1 MSEIAND
8 RKIFTLLEVARS
20 VQKTIAERY
29 KSSFWVKAE
38 MNKLN
43 HYSHSG
49 HCYPELIEKK
59 DGKIIAQ
66 IRSNLWRD
74 DFVTINNNFLRTL
87 KEPLKDGIKILFLA
101 RISFDPVYGISLQI
115 LDIDPSFTLGDLQ
128 KEKQSTIEQL
138 HTEKIFSLN
147 KTRKLPMLPQR
158 IAVISVATSKGYVDF
173 KNVLDHNPWGYRFFH
188 YLFPSIL
195 QGEKAVVGI
204 MSQLKQIEKVC
215 DHFDV
220 VAIIRGGG
228 GDVGLSCY
236 NKYELSKAVA
246 MFPIPV
252 ITGIGH
258 ATNETVCEMVSFQ
271 NAITPTKIAEFL
283 IQKFHN
289 FSVPLQKARDLI
301 IDKSNRMISEERSRL
316 QSEVKLFR
324 SVSETVVQRNLNA
337 IDNYTTAIIQQSQF
351 MLKTN
356 STLMKGFNEQISKLS
371 LSQIKQNSVLLKQWQ
386 DSLYIQS
393 KLRAK
398 QEVLQLD
405 NLEKNLRN
413 LDPINILKRGFSI
426 TRYNGN
432 AITDASKLQEGQEIE
447 TQVYN
452 GKIISIIKNSENGKE
467 K

>member
-1 MSEIAND
+1 MSETTDN
-8 RKIFTLLEVARS
+8 RKIFTLLEVSRS
-20 VQKTIAERY
+20 VQRTIAERY
-29 KSSFWVKAE
+29 QSSFWVKAE

-49 HCYPELIEKK
+49 HCYPELIEKQ

-74 DFVTINNNFLRTL
+74 DFININNNFIRTL
-87 KEPLKDGIKILFLA
+87 REPLKDGIKILFLA

-115 LDIDPSFTLGDLQ
+115 LDIDPSYTLGDLQ
-128 KEKQSTIEQL
+128 KEKQHTIQQL
-138 HTEKIFSLN
+138 QAEELFALN
-147 KTRKLPMLPQR
+147 KTRMLPLLPQR
-158 IAVISVATSKGYVDF
+158 IAVISVATSKGFVDF
-173 KNVLDHNPWGYRFFH
+173 AQVLDHNPWGYKFFH

-204 MSQLKQIEKVC
+204 MSQLKRIEKVC
-215 DHFDV
+215 EHFDV

-236 NKYELSKAVA
+236 NNYDLSKAVA

-258 ATNETVCEMVSFQ
+258 ATNETVCEMVSYQ

-289 FSVPLQKARDLI
+289 FSVPVQKAKDLI
-301 IDKSNRMISEERSRL
+301 IDKSNRIISEEKTKL

-324 SVSETVVQRNLNA
+324 SVSETIVQRNRNA
-337 IDNYTTAIIQQSQF
+337 IANSTNIIIQQSQF
-351 MLKTN
+351 MIKTN
-356 STLMKGFNEQISKLS
+356 STLLKVYNQQISKSSS
-371 LSQIKQNSVLLKQWQ
+371 LHIKEQTVILKQLQ
-386 DSLYIQS
+386 DSFFIQS

-398 QEVLQLD
+398 QEKLQLD

-413 LDPINILKRGFSI
+413 LDPVNILKRGFSI
-426 TRYNGN
+426 TRHNGK
-432 AITDASKLQEGQEIE
+432 AVTDIAELERGQEIE
-447 TQVYN
+447 TQVYK
-452 GKIISIIKNSENGKE
+452 GKITSVIKNLENAKE
-467 K
+467 N

>member
-1 MSEIAND
+1 MFELTDN
-8 RKIFTLLEVARS
+8 RKIFTLLEVSKS
-20 VQKTIAERY
+20 VQRTISERY
-29 KSSFWVKAE
+29 QSSFWVKAE

-74 DFVTINNNFLRTL
+74 DFTNINNNFLRTL

-115 LDIDPSFTLGDLQ
+115 LDIDPSYTLGDLQ
-128 KEKQSTIEQL
+128 KEKQNTIQQL
-138 HTEKIFSLN
+138 QIEELFALN
-147 KTRKLPMLPQR
+147 KTRTLPLLPQR
-158 IAVISVATSKGYVDF
+158 IAIISVATSKGYVDF
-173 KNVLDHNPWGYRFFH
+173 AQVLNHNPWGYTFFH

-195 QGEKAVVGI
+195 QGEKAVTGI
-204 MSQLKQIEKVC
+204 MSQLKRIEKVC

-236 NKYELSKAVA
+236 NNYELSKAVA

-289 FSVPLQKARDLI
+289 FSVPLQRAKDI
-301 IDKSNRMISEERSRL
+301 ITDKSNRMISDEKTKL

-324 SVSETVVQRNLNA
+324 SVSDTIVQRNRNA
-337 IDNYTTAIIQQSQF
+337 IATSTNVIIQQSQF
-351 MLKTN
+351 MIKIN
-356 STLMKGFNEQISKLS
+356 SALLKGFNERISKSAS
-371 LSQIKQNSVLLKQWQ
+371 LDLKQNFVLLKQLR
-386 DSLYIQS
+386 DSLHIQS
-393 KLRAK
+393 KLSTK
-398 QEVLQLD
+398 QEILQLD

-413 LDPINILKRGFSI
+413 LDPVNILKRGFSI
-426 TRYNGN
+426 TRHNGK
-432 AITDASKLQEGQEIE
+432 AITDVAEVEEGQEIE
-447 TQVYN
+447 TQVYK
-452 GKIISIIKNSENGKE
+452 GKIISTIKNLDNAKEN
-467 K
+467 

>member
-8 RKIFTLLEVARS
+8 RKVFTLLEVSKS
-20 VQKTIAERY
+20 VQKTISERY
-29 KSSFWVKAE
+29 KSTFWVKAE

-74 DFVTINNNFLRTL
+74 DYQNINNNFLKTL

-101 RISFDPVYGISLQI
+101 RLGFDPVYGISLQI
-115 LDIDPSFTLGDLQ
+115 LDIDPSYTLGDLQ
-128 KEKQSTIEQL
+128 KEKQNTIIQL
-138 HTEKIFSLN
+138 QSEAIFSLN
-147 KTRKLPMLPQR
+147 KTRELPLLPQR
-158 IAVISVATSKGYVDF
+158 IAVISVATSKGFVDF
-173 KNVLDHNPWGYRFFH
+173 AQVLDHNPWGYKFFH

-195 QGEKAVVGI
+195 QGEKAVIGI
-204 MSQLKQIEKVC
+204 ISQLKRIERVC
-215 DHFDV
+215 EHFDV

-236 NKYELSKAVA
+236 NNYELSKAVA
-246 MFPIPV
+246 LFPIPV

-258 ATNETVCEMVSFQ
+258 ATNETVCEMVSYQ

-301 IDKSNRMISEERSRL
+301 IDKSSRLISDEKTKL

-324 SVSETVVQRNLNA
+324 SVSETILQRNQNA
-337 IDNYTTAIIQQSQF
+337 IDQSTMVLVQQSQF
-351 MLKTN
+351 MIKSNL
-356 STLMKGFNEQISKLS
+356 TLMNGFNEQISKLS
-371 LSQIKQNSVLLKQWQ
+371 LLQIRQGAILLKRWQ

-398 QEVLQLD
+398 QEVLQLQ
-405 NLEKNLRN
+405 NLEKNLKN

-426 TRYNGN
+426 TRINGK
-432 AITDASKLQEGQEIE
+432 AVTDIAQVERGQEIE
-447 TQVYN
+447 TQVYQ
-452 GKIISIIKNSENGKE
+452 GKITSTIKNLGDAK
-467 K
+467 

>member
-8 RKIFTLLEVARS
+8 RKVFTLLEVSKS
-20 VQKTIAERY
+20 VQKTISERY
-29 KSSFWVKAE
+29 KSTFWVKAE

-74 DFVTINNNFLRTL
+74 DYQNINNNFLKTL

-101 RISFDPVYGISLQI
+101 RLGFDPVYGISLQI
-115 LDIDPSFTLGDLQ
+115 LDIDPSYTLGDLQ
-128 KEKQSTIEQL
+128 KEKQNTIIQL
-138 HTEKIFSLN
+138 QSEAIFSLN
-147 KTRKLPMLPQR
+147 KTRELPLLPQR
-158 IAVISVATSKGYVDF
+158 IAVISVATSKGFVDF
-173 KNVLDHNPWGYRFFH
+173 AQVLDHNPWGYKFFH

-195 QGEKAVVGI
+195 QGEKAVIGI
-204 MSQLKQIEKVC
+204 ISQLKRIERVC
-215 DHFDV
+215 EHFDV

-236 NKYELSKAVA
+236 NNYELSKAVA
-246 MFPIPV
+246 LFPIPV

-258 ATNETVCEMVSFQ
+258 ATNETVCEMVSYQ

-301 IDKSNRMISEERSRL
+301 IDKSSRLISDEKTKL

-324 SVSETVVQRNLNA
+324 SVSETILQRNRNA
-337 IDNYTTAIIQQSQF
+337 IDQSTMVLVQQSQF
-351 MLKTN
+351 MIKSNL
-356 STLMKGFNEQISKLS
+356 TLMNGFNEQISKLS
-371 LSQIKQNSVLLKQWQ
+371 LLQIRQGAILLKRWQ

-398 QEVLQLD
+398 QEVLQLQ
-405 NLEKNLRN
+405 NLEKNLKN

-426 TRYNGN
+426 TRINGK
-432 AITDASKLQEGQEIE
+432 AVTDIAQVERGQEIE
-447 TQVYN
+447 TQVYQ
-452 GKIISIIKNSENGKE
+452 GKITSTIKNLGDAK
-467 K
+467 

>member
-8 RKIFTLLEVARS
+8 RKVFTLLEVSKS
-20 VQKTIAERY
+20 VQKTISERY
-29 KSSFWVKAE
+29 KSTFWVKAE

-74 DFVTINNNFLRTL
+74 DYQNINNNFLKTL

-101 RISFDPVYGISLQI
+101 RLGFDPVYGISLQI
-115 LDIDPSFTLGDLQ
+115 LDIDPSYTLGDLQ
-128 KEKQSTIEQL
+128 KEKQNTIIQL
-138 HTEKIFSLN
+138 QSEAIFSLN
-147 KTRKLPMLPQR
+147 KTRELPLLPQR
-158 IAVISVATSKGYVDF
+158 IAVISVATSKGFVDF
-173 KNVLDHNPWGYRFFH
+173 AQVLDHNPWGYKFFH

-195 QGEKAVVGI
+195 QGEKAVIGI
-204 MSQLKQIEKVC
+204 ISQLKRIERVC
-215 DHFDV
+215 EHFDV

-236 NKYELSKAVA
+236 NNYELSKAVA
-246 MFPIPV
+246 LFPIPV

-258 ATNETVCEMVSFQ
+258 ATNETVCEMVSYQ

-301 IDKSNRMISEERSRL
+301 IDKSSRLISDEKTKL

-324 SVSETVVQRNLNA
+324 SVSETILQRNRNA
-337 IDNYTTAIIQQSQF
+337 IDQSTMVLVQQSQF
-351 MLKTN
+351 MIKSNL
-356 STLMKGFNEQISKLS
+356 TLMNGFNEQISKLS
-371 LSQIKQNSVLLKQWQ
+371 LLQIRQGAILLKQWQ

-398 QEVLQLD
+398 QEVLQLQ
-405 NLEKNLRN
+405 NLEKNLKN

-426 TRYNGN
+426 TRINGK
-432 AITDASKLQEGQEIE
+432 AVTDIAQVERGQEIE
-447 TQVYN
+447 TQVYQ
-452 GKIISIIKNSENGKE
+452 GKITSTIKNLGDAK
-467 K
+467 

>member
-8 RKIFTLLEVARS
+8 RKVFTLLEVSKS
-20 VQKTIAERY
+20 VQKTISERY
-29 KSSFWVKAE
+29 KSTFWVKAE

-74 DFVTINNNFLRTL
+74 DYQNINNNFLKTL

-101 RISFDPVYGISLQI
+101 RLGFDPVYGISLQI
-115 LDIDPSFTLGDLQ
+115 LDIDPSYTLGDLQ
-128 KEKQSTIEQL
+128 KEKQNTIIQL
-138 HTEKIFSLN
+138 QSEAIFSLN
-147 KTRKLPMLPQR
+147 KTRELPLLPQR
-158 IAVISVATSKGYVDF
+158 IAVISVATSKGFVDF
-173 KNVLDHNPWGYRFFH
+173 AQVLDYNPWGYKFFH

-195 QGEKAVVGI
+195 QGEKAVIGI
-204 MSQLKQIEKVC
+204 ISQLKRIERVC
-215 DHFDV
+215 EHFDV

-236 NKYELSKAVA
+236 NNYELSKAVA
-246 MFPIPV
+246 LFPIPV

-258 ATNETVCEMVSFQ
+258 ATNETVCEMVSYQ

-301 IDKSNRMISEERSRL
+301 IDKSSRLISDEKTKL

-324 SVSETVVQRNLNA
+324 SVSETILQRNRNA
-337 IDNYTTAIIQQSQF
+337 IDQSTMVLVQQSQF
-351 MLKTN
+351 MIKSNL
-356 STLMKGFNEQISKLS
+356 TLMNGFNEQISKLS
-371 LSQIKQNSVLLKQWQ
+371 LLQIRQGAILLKQWQ

-398 QEVLQLD
+398 QEVIQLQ
-405 NLEKNLRN
+405 NLEKNLKN

-426 TRYNGN
+426 TRINGK
-432 AITDASKLQEGQEIE
+432 AVTDIAQVERGQEIE
-447 TQVYN
+447 TQVYQ
-452 GKIISIIKNSENGKE
+452 GKITSTIKNLGDAK
-467 K
+467 

>member
-8 RKIFTLLEVARS
+8 RKVFTLLEVSKS
-20 VQKTIAERY
+20 VQKTISERY
-29 KSSFWVKAE
+29 KSTFWVKAE

-74 DFVTINNNFLRTL
+74 DYQNINNNFLKTL

-101 RISFDPVYGISLQI
+101 RLGFDPVYGISLQI
-115 LDIDPSFTLGDLQ
+115 LDIDPSYTLGDLQ
-128 KEKQSTIEQL
+128 KEKQNTIIQL
-138 HTEKIFSLN
+138 QSEAIFSLN
-147 KTRKLPMLPQR
+147 KTRELPLLPQR
-158 IAVISVATSKGYVDF
+158 IAVISVATSKGFVDF
-173 KNVLDHNPWGYRFFH
+173 AQVLDHNPWGYKFFH

-195 QGEKAVVGI
+195 QGEKAVIGI
-204 MSQLKQIEKVC
+204 ISQLKRIERVC
-215 DHFDV
+215 EHFDV

-236 NKYELSKAVA
+236 NNYELSKAVA
-246 MFPIPV
+246 LFPIPV

-258 ATNETVCEMVSFQ
+258 ATNETVCEMVSYQ

-301 IDKSNRMISEERSRL
+301 IDKSNRLISDEKTKL

-324 SVSETVVQRNLNA
+324 SVSETILQRNRNA
-337 IDNYTTAIIQQSQF
+337 IDQSTMVLVQQSQF
-351 MLKTN
+351 MIKSNL
-356 STLMKGFNEQISKLS
+356 TLMNGFNEQISKLS
-371 LSQIKQNSVLLKQWQ
+371 LLQIRQGAILLKQWQ

-398 QEVLQLD
+398 QEVLQLQ
-405 NLEKNLRN
+405 NLEKNLKN

-426 TRYNGN
+426 TRINGK
-432 AITDASKLQEGQEIE
+432 AVTDIAQVERGQEIE
-447 TQVYN
+447 TQVYQ
-452 GKIISIIKNSENGKE
+452 GKITSTIKNLGDAK
-467 K
+467 

>member
-8 RKIFTLLEVARS
+8 RKVFTLLEVSKS
-20 VQKTIAERY
+20 VQKTISERY
-29 KSSFWVKAE
+29 KSTFWVKAE

-74 DFVTINNNFLRTL
+74 DYQNINNNFLKTL

-101 RISFDPVYGISLQI
+101 RLGFDPVYGISLQI
-115 LDIDPSFTLGDLQ
+115 LDIDPSYTLGDLQ
-128 KEKQSTIEQL
+128 KEKQNTIIQL
-138 HTEKIFSLN
+138 QSEAIFSLN
-147 KTRKLPMLPQR
+147 KTRELPLLPQR
-158 IAVISVATSKGYVDF
+158 IAVISVATSKGFVDF
-173 KNVLDHNPWGYRFFH
+173 AQVLDHNPWGYKFFH

-195 QGEKAVVGI
+195 QGEKAVIGI
-204 MSQLKQIEKVC
+204 ISQLKRIERVC
-215 DHFDV
+215 EHFDV

-236 NKYELSKAVA
+236 NNYELSKAVA
-246 MFPIPV
+246 LFPIPV

-258 ATNETVCEMVSFQ
+258 ATNETVCEMVSYQ

-301 IDKSNRMISEERSRL
+301 IDKSSRLISDEKTKL

-324 SVSETVVQRNLNA
+324 SVSETILQRNRNA
-337 IDNYTTAIIQQSQF
+337 IDQSTMVLVQQSQF
-351 MLKTN
+351 MIKSNL
-356 STLMKGFNEQISKLS
+356 TLMNGFNEQISKLS
-371 LSQIKQNSVLLKQWQ
+371 LLQIRQGAILLKRWQ

-398 QEVLQLD
+398 QEVLQLQ
-405 NLEKNLRN
+405 NLEKNLKN

-426 TRYNGN
+426 TRINGK
-432 AITDASKLQEGQEIE
+432 AITDIAQVERGQEIE
-447 TQVYN
+447 TQVYQ
-452 GKIISIIKNSENGKE
+452 GKITSTIKNLGDAK
-467 K
+467 

>member
-8 RKIFTLLEVARS
+8 RKVFTLLEVSKS
-20 VQKTIAERY
+20 VQKTISERY
-29 KSSFWVKAE
+29 KSTFWVKAE

-74 DFVTINNNFLRTL
+74 DYQNINNNFLKTL

-101 RISFDPVYGISLQI
+101 RLGFDPVYGISLQI
-115 LDIDPSFTLGDLQ
+115 LDIDPSYTLGDLQ
-128 KEKQSTIEQL
+128 KEKQNTIIQL
-138 HTEKIFSLN
+138 QSEAIFSLN
-147 KTRKLPMLPQR
+147 KTRELPLLPQR
-158 IAVISVATSKGYVDF
+158 IAVISVATSKGFVDF
-173 KNVLDHNPWGYRFFH
+173 AQVLDHNPWGYKFFH

-195 QGEKAVVGI
+195 QGEKAVIGI
-204 MSQLKQIEKVC
+204 ISQLKRIERVC
-215 DHFDV
+215 EHFDV

-236 NKYELSKAVA
+236 NNYELSKAVA
-246 MFPIPV
+246 LFPIPV

-258 ATNETVCEMVSFQ
+258 ATNETVCEMVSYQ

-301 IDKSNRMISEERSRL
+301 IDKSSRLISDEKTKL

-324 SVSETVVQRNLNA
+324 SVSETILQRNQNA
-337 IDNYTTAIIQQSQF
+337 IDQSTMVLVQQSQF
-351 MLKTN
+351 MIKSNL
-356 STLMKGFNEQISKLS
+356 TLMNGFNEQISKLS
-371 LSQIKQNSVLLKQWQ
+371 LLQIRQGAILLKQWQ

-398 QEVLQLD
+398 QEVLQLQ
-405 NLEKNLRN
+405 NLEKNLKN

-426 TRYNGN
+426 TRINGK
-432 AITDASKLQEGQEIE
+432 AVTDIAQVERGQEIE
-447 TQVYN
+447 TQVYQ
-452 GKIISIIKNSENGKE
+452 GKITSTIKNLGDAK
-467 K
+467 